1 MDVAAVE
8 RELDEAE
15 KGADPGLKNERGK
28 GVAAPPRC
36 FLVVFLVDLVERI
49 SIINYRKFILDLCYS

>member
-1 MDVAAVE
+1 VE
-8 RELDEAE
+8 SALAEAE

-36 FLVVFLVDLVERI
+36 FLVIFLLLDCVI
-49 SIINYRKFILDLCYS
+49 SI